1 MTKKYHTGI
10 TNNEGKHIG
19 WIDER
24 YSSLKRGLNL
34 VSPLRVDGAIIQRG
48 TPADSINEEIL
59 EYGRLKYPHEPL
71 TARMIEKIE
80 SEMRAEKMSAGIENE
95 IQNAIDISLQRRER
109 MIEAVWRSIVK
120 DDTPEREDGEL
131 IQLRT
136 PKEAGEEK
144 TYIFRYK
151 QKEMATLI
159 EQIEYGETR
168 FFIQSEY
175 CEVKDVMKNYWKLVG
190 E

>member
-1 MTKKYHTGI
+1 
-10 TNNEGKHIG
+10 
-19 WIDER
+19 
-24 YSSLKRGLNL
+24 
-34 VSPLRVDGAIIQRG
+34 
-48 TPADSINEEIL
+48 
-59 EYGRLKYPHEPL
+59 
-71 TARMIEKIE
+71 MIKKIE
-80 SEMRAEKMSAGIENE
+80 SEKKKKKMSAGIENE